1 MHSVNPAA
9 NLVVF
14 GTFIGLLAYTVCS
27 PGGRQRLCRKPRRDW
42 ILDSCGLLIQGIL
55 VPVLQF
61 TAVYQLYH
69 LLFPQAQAVLHLPN
83 GLGFLI
89 SFVLV
94 DYLYY
99 WNHRWLH
106 GWAWRWH
113 RLHHTVTDL
122 DVLGTSRNSVWT
134 SGLILYLWLHPLGL
148 YLLAQP
154 EGYLWG
160 MGLTSTLDLWRH
172 SRFSLPQPWA
182 GWLGRWL
189 ILPQDHAWH
198 HAADRLPCNYSANF
212 NWDRWHGTAYQ
223 SDSPPERLGDSLG
236 ELAGKSP
243 NELLQPSLMR
253 QLFWP

>member
-1 MHSVNPAA
+1 MNSANWAVNL
-9 NLVVF
+9 LVFLSF
-14 GTFIGLLAYTVCS
+14 GALLTYTVGS
-27 PGGRQRLCRKPRRDW
+27 AQGRQQLRDKSRQDW
-42 ILDSCGLLIQGIL
+42 ILDSCGLLIQGLL

-61 TAVYQLYH
+61 TVVYQFYH
-69 LLFPQAQAVLHLPN
+69 LLIPQAQALLDLPV

-122 DVLGTSRNSVWT
+122 DVLGTSRNSIWT
-134 SGLILYLWLHPLGL
+134 SGLILYLWVHPLLL
-148 YLLAQP
+148 YLLAHPQ
-154 EGYLWG
+154 GYLLG
-160 MGLTSTLDLWRH
+160 MGLTSALDLWRH
-172 SRFSLPQPWA
+172 SSLYLPSRWSR
-182 GWLGRWL
+182 WLRGWL
-189 ILPQDHAWH
+189 ILPQAHAWH
-198 HAADRLPCNYSANF
+198 HATYSPAPCNYSANF

-223 SDSPPERLGDSLG
+223 SDLPPKRLGQ
-236 ELAGKSP
+236 P
-243 NELLQPSLMR
+243 LQPGLLR